1 MFSQY
6 FGQYLLNKG
15 LLSAQQLRDALEH
28 EKNTKV
34 KLGVLA
40 MNAGYMSAEQ
50 VEIVY
55 RQQAKVDEK
64 FGEIAVKT
72 GYLSESQLKKLLST
86 QKQGH
91 LVLCQYIAD
100 KGYMTLSQLD
110 ATMKEYMDSR
120 NLNIRNLDDLN
131 LEKLMNS
138 YLNFG
143 DTLWHKIYWEY
154 VSLLLRNCMR
164 FINDVP
170 VVQVERVDETY
181 YAEWMVSQR
190 IFGKFSMFTSFAS
203 NSLDA
208 LKHLAELFNKDTYS
222 SFDEYAQDGISEF
235 LNLHNGIFLVNIS
248 NNGVV
253 LDMAP
258 QNFSTGVKL
267 DELPECFKI
276 TLTWIW
282 GTVDMV
288 IY

>member
-15 LLSAQQLRDALEH
+15 LLSAQQLRDAFEH

-40 MNAGYMSAEQ
+40 MNAGFMSAEQ
-50 VEIVY
+50 IEKVY
-55 RQQAKVDEK
+55 KQQSKVDEK
-64 FGEIAVKT
+64 FGEIAVKN
-72 GYLSESQLKKLLST
+72 GYLSETQLKKLLST

-91 LVLCQYIAD
+91 LVLSQYIVD
-100 KGYMTLSQLD
+100 KGYMSLTQLD
-110 ATMKEYMDSR
+110 TTMKEYMKSR

-131 LEKLMNS
+131 IEKLLNN
-138 YLNFG
+138 YINFG

-164 FINDVP
+164 FISDVP
-170 VVQVERVDETY
+170 VIQVERVDEAY
-181 YAEWMVSQR
+181 YSEWMVSQR

-203 NSLDA
+203 NDLGA
-208 LKHLAELFNKDTYS
+208 AKHLAELFNKEAFA

-248 NNGVV
+248 NSGVA

-258 QNFSTGVKL
+258 QHISTCEKL
-267 DELPECFKI
+267 DELPECYKI

-282 GTVDMV
+282 GEVDMV